1 MNNKEIQV
9 LHISTGHSGG
19 SGLAA
24 RRLNAALNDSGIK
37 SHFLALSN
45 KFYEPTEHEGEI
57 NRNVLQRIIS
67 AVNARFQ
74 AKLSKNFFFSA
85 YSLDV
90 LSIKKLKK
98 FARSDSTILHF
109 HNWFNLV
116 DQKKISELLKLGFP
130 VVITL
135 HDERFYTG
143 GCHHAFD
150 CNGFKDTCAN
160 CPQINNILK
169 NIPVLNL
176 NKSIHRFQLYKNTLQ
191 IIAPSMWIYN
201 RAQDSH
207 VFRNHEI
214 QFIPNTLGN
223 FGMNKLKKE
232 RRLPNLLNPKIIG
245 IASVDLNSH
254 LKGADIILNLQKIFI
269 QDSLDY
275 SIVFLSDM
283 KFKEKSQLDFWETID
298 VLLVPS
304 RADNSPNIIHEAKRF
319 GIPII
324 ATEVG
329 GITEL
334 LDPSFDELIPIEF
347 LSASAILSILKNWN
361 KKNRALAL
369 KAMQIRFDSYTKN
382 SINYHIAIYQKLTF
396 GN

>member
-9 LHISTGHSGG
+9 IHISTGHSGG

-45 KFYEPTEHEGEI
+45 KFYDPTEHEGEI
-57 NRNVLQRIIS
+57 QRNFRQRIIS
-67 AVNARFQ
+67 AINSRFQ
-74 AKLSKNFFFSA
+74 AKLSKKFFFSA

-90 LSIKKLKK
+90 LSIKKLRK
-98 FARSDSTILHF
+98 FVTSDSTVLHF

-116 DQKKISELLKLGFP
+116 DQKKISKLLKLGFP
-130 VVITL
+130 IAITL

-150 CNGFKDTCAN
+150 CNGFKDKCTN
-160 CPQINNILK
+160 CPQITNRLK
-169 NIPVLNL
+169 TIPVLNL
-176 NKSIHRFQLYKNTLQ
+176 NKSVKRFQFNKNKLQ

-201 RAQDSH
+201 RARESQ
-207 VFRNHEI
+207 VLRNHEI
-214 QFIPNTLGN
+214 QFISNTLGN

-232 RRLPNLLNPKIIG
+232 TRLPNLLDPKIIG
-245 IASVDLNSH
+245 VASVDLNSH
-254 LKGADIILNLQKIFI
+254 LKGADIILNLQKLFT
-269 QDSLDY
+269 QEALDY
-275 SIVFLSDM
+275 SLVFLSDI
-283 KFKEKSQLDFWETID
+283 KFKGILQLNFWETID

-334 LDPSFDELIPIEF
+334 LDPLFDELIPIEI
-347 LSASAILSILKNWN
+347 LSASSILSILKNWN
-361 KKNRALAL
+361 IKDRTLAL
-369 KAMQIRFDSYTKN
+369 KEMQIRFEAYTQN
-382 SINYHIAIYQKLTF
+382 SVKDHIAIYQKLAF
-396 GN
+396 DN